1 MEKQYSVRFFTSLL
15 EAVQKLCREYLD
27 FDQCVDVS
35 GYLALEIDN
44 YKKERFVI
52 SELLQSTG
60 DVMSESYCTK
70 AFKTQRRYV
79 SNRTDDSSVLKER
92 NSNFNSRLADEQR
105 AASLSLSSSKHV
117 ISPRN
122 SFNHGKNVSSHTV
135 VRADQSY
142 HSDQSAMSGNYYH
155 PSTSSSSD
163 WTPATDSLQSL
174 NPADSGG
181 TSSLSKKRSISSSVD
196 SPSAKTLK
204 TESISMPHS
213 LSSQYS
219 NQDPG
224 GLSHNQTDGDTA
236 SDTATTHGSLTD
248 IVHLPP
254 DPVEVKEELDDCV
267 LIDSADEADDRD
279 LQNVLSA
286 DDSSSS
292 MYDSSGLPLSF
303 PSPGEGMPGMSDQP
317 GSSQQKCVPMNPI
330 LMMRTNMKCSY
341 SSESLAEA
349 IQAVMEKRMSARA
362 ASEFYHIPRATIYD
376 KLPRPSKQQ
385 AKTSFLTQEEEEGL
399 ADFIVHSY
407 ERGCPLTKI
416 EVLKKVEKICHSKSP
431 DGLSCPVMGQNVSQ
445 QGRPKGPDY
454 FWLTNFCKRHPR
466 VNGLFLSNNYFAK

>member
-317 GSSQQKCVPMNPI
+317 GSSQQKDVFWGVKRKYRSQYKCYTEERMN
-330 LMMRTNMKCSY
+330 
-341 SSESLAEA
+341 LA
-349 IQAVMEKRMSARA
+349 INAVVNKRMSIRRA
-362 ASEFYHIPRATIYD
+362 GLMFSIPESTLES
-376 KLPRPSKQQ
+376 KLPIIPGVSGNGPVLSKD
-385 AKTSFLTQEEEEGL
+385 EESGL
-399 ADFIVHSY
+399 AHLII
-407 ERGCPLTKI
+407 ERHLQACPLTRMD
-416 EVLKKVEKICHSKSP
+416 ICHEAKKIVDASE
-431 DGLSCPVMGQNVSQ
+431 
-445 QGRPKGPDY
+445 RPHKFRKNGPTY
-454 FWLTNFCKRHPR
+454 RWLAK
-466 VNGLFLSNNYFAK
+466 FLRRNPQVREEFIKKTS

>member
-317 GSSQQKCVPMNPI
+317 GSSQQKDAARPFSIIPRTRLSNRDSDFTEAINEVLSKRMTIVQAAETFNIPCHALSAKLPLIRPR
-330 LMMRTNMKCSY
+330 RTNNILTEAEDNALADLMLTRN
-341 SSESLAEA
+341 EAGNPMTRTEALAEVKD
-349 IQAVMEKRMSARA
+349 IIEKN
-362 ASEFYHIPRATIYD
+362 PRE
-376 KLPRPSKQQ
+376 K
-385 AKTSFLTQEEEEGL
+385 
-399 ADFIVHSY
+399 
-407 ERGCPLTKI
+407 
-416 EVLKKVEKICHSKSP
+416 VLKKMPGFH
-431 DGLSCPVMGQNVSQ
+431 
-445 QGRPKGPDY
+445 
-454 FWLTNFCKRHPR
+454 WLRNFLRRHPDIT
-466 VNGLFLSNNYFAK
+466 LL

>member
-317 GSSQQKCVPMNPI
+317 GSSQQKQALRMAQEY
-330 LMMRTNMKCSY
+330 MKANRPQVLKNYTSENLNSAVDSVMSGAMTIKEASNVYKIPKATLY
-341 SSESLAEA
+341 S
-349 IQAVMEKRMSARA
+349 
-362 ASEFYHIPRATIYD
+362 
-376 KLPRPSKQQ
+376 KLPRANKEHVSVLTFAEEKALVALAVEKCKECNILSKGQ
-385 AKTSFLTQEEEEGL
+385 FLQ
-399 ADFIVHSY
+399 DV
-407 ERGCPLTKI
+407 
-416 EVLKKVEKICHSKSP
+416 KKVLDAAERK
-431 DGLSCPVMGQNVSQ
+431 GSCAYPGAR
-445 QGRPKGPDY
+445 RPKRFKDNLPDY
-454 FWLTNFCKRHPR
+454 SWLANFCKRNPEIMQC
-466 VNGLFLSNNYFAK
+466 FPK

>member
-317 GSSQQKCVPMNPI
+317 GSSQQKMNSF
-330 LMMRTNMKCSY
+330 RTKKY
-341 SSESLAEA
+341 SAEDLNAA
-349 IQAVMEKRMSARA
+349 IAAIRNKSMNTVQACRL
-362 ASEFYHIPRATIYD
+362 YNIPRSTMLM
-376 KLPRPSKQQ
+376 KLPLVSNPK
-385 AKTSFLTQEEEEGL
+385 ACSFLSGEEEEHL
-399 ADFIVHSY
+399 ALFFVQRSQEGRRVTKEEVVAKLDEMLLPSGRDNPF
-407 ERGCPLTKI
+407 RG
-416 EVLKKVEKICHSKSP
+416 
-431 DGLSCPVMGQNVSQ
+431 
-445 QGRPKGPDY
+445 GRRLYG
-454 FWLTNFCKRHPR
+454 WLRCFLRRHP
-466 VNGLFLSNNYFAK
+466 VVPKKTFVGVSV

>member
-317 GSSQQKCVPMNPI
+317 GSSQQKRLTHLQHSSCDRLLRIVSRY
-330 LMMRTNMKCSY
+330 RTY
-341 SSESLAEA
+341 SDDDMQHA
-349 IQAVMEKRMSARA
+349 IQAVVEEKCSITA
-362 ASEFYHIPRATIYD
+362 ASRMYGVPETTLKRKVPISRHRRQNRTLLTEDQESQLVKIMLEQLESGHPLSKSEVCCAAKKMLESYSPRASLFKVSAPDWSWLVYFLKRNPQI
-376 KLPRPSKQQ
+376 PS
-385 AKTSFLTQEEEEGL
+385 
-399 ADFIVHSY
+399 
-407 ERGCPLTKI
+407 
-416 EVLKKVEKICHSKSP
+416 
-431 DGLSCPVMGQNVSQ
+431 
-445 QGRPKGPDY
+445 DY
-454 FWLTNFCKRHPR
+454 FQPGSRQ
-466 VNGLFLSNNYFAK
+466 

>member
-317 GSSQQKCVPMNPI
+317 GSSQQKAHIQLLDFQRYRRYSRETLANAIDSVVQNKMSIAMASRVFNVPESTLKRKVPLSSKPSRRTALLTEEQENQLEK
-330 LMMRTNMKCSY
+330 LMLDRQRDGSAMTKTEVCHEAMRM
-341 SSESLAEA
+341 LG
-349 IQAVMEKRMSARA
+349 IQPGSDQVKRRT
-362 ASEFYHIPRATIYD
+362 P
-376 KLPRPSKQQ
+376 
-385 AKTSFLTQEEEEGL
+385 
-399 ADFIVHSY
+399 
-407 ERGCPLTKI
+407 
-416 EVLKKVEKICHSKSP
+416 
-431 DGLSCPVMGQNVSQ
+431 NW
-445 QGRPKGPDY
+445 
-454 FWLTNFCKRHPR
+454 FWLVYFLKRHPAIPR
-466 VNGLFLSNNYFAK
+466 DYFKRQSTFYENDYNM

>member
-317 GSSQQKCVPMNPI
+317 GSSQQKEHDYVWNYPPRRSVRQYTEEDMSSAIKAVLDQKWTIMKASQAFGVPETTLKRRLPLIGKRNRMTI
-330 LMMRTNMKCSY
+330 LTN
-341 SSESLAEA
+341 
-349 IQAVMEKRMSARA
+349 
-362 ASEFYHIPRATIYD
+362 
-376 KLPRPSKQQ
+376 
-385 AKTSFLTQEEEEGL
+385 EEEDMLVKMIKER
-399 ADFIVHSY
+399 ADSGQHLSRQDLFREVKKILDEKQKVTHFQNNLPSY
-407 ERGCPLTKI
+407 GWLI
-416 EVLKKVEKICHSKSP
+416 
-431 DGLSCPVMGQNVSQ
+431 
-445 QGRPKGPDY
+445 Y
-454 FWLTNFCKRHPR
+454 FLKRHPE
-466 VNGLFLSNNYFAK
+466 LPKEYLKQKFTDFLYTS

>member
-317 GSSQQKCVPMNPI
+317 GSSQQKTMKRDRPMCYKKYTPEDMERAIRDVIDNKMAIHRTARKYRIPPSTLHQNLPLIKQNHGPCPVLTPEEETTLATQILDLYHKGRPI
-330 LMMRTNMKCSY
+330 TRTGV
-341 SSESLAEA
+341 LAE
-349 IQAVMEKRMSARA
+349 VKRILDTTNRISPFKDNYPQYGWLKGFLKRNPQVN
-362 ASEFYHIPRATIYD
+362 SKYLGLKS
-376 KLPRPSKQQ
+376 KLVVYTP
-385 AKTSFLTQEEEEGL
+385 
-399 ADFIVHSY
+399 
-407 ERGCPLTKI
+407 
-416 EVLKKVEKICHSKSP
+416 
-431 DGLSCPVMGQNVSQ
+431 
-445 QGRPKGPDY
+445 
-454 FWLTNFCKRHPR
+454 
-466 VNGLFLSNNYFAK
+466 

>member
-317 GSSQQKCVPMNPI
+317 GSSQQKTEHLQYTSPGRLFPFMKQYSEK
-330 LMMRTNMKCSY
+330 MMEN
-341 SSESLAEA
+341 
-349 IQAVMEKRMSARA
+349 AVRAVVEKRWTIFKASTVFQVPKSTLRRKVPIMLGTSKGGKVLSKEEEDDLAGMMARRAQENNPMSRHELFREVKKIID
-362 ASEFYHIPRATIYD
+362 S
-376 KLPRPSKQQ
+376 KPRPNHFKDNMPGYGWLIF
-385 AKTSFLTQEEEEGL
+385 FLKRNPTIK
-399 ADFIVHSY
+399 D
-407 ERGCPLTKI
+407 C
-416 EVLKKVEKICHSKSP
+416 LKFDK
-431 DGLSCPVMGQNVSQ
+431 
-445 QGRPKGPDY
+445 
-454 FWLTNFCKRHPR
+454 
-466 VNGLFLSNNYFAK
+466 

>member
-317 GSSQQKCVPMNPI
+317 GSSQQKMLIARTAVTPDRTSINMNAAIEAVVDGNLSIHSASLKFNVSESTLKRRVPM
-330 LMMRTNMKCSY
+330 LGTRRG
-341 SSESLAEA
+341 A
-349 IQAVMEKRMSARA
+349 AVLS
-362 ASEFYHIPRATIYD
+362 
-376 KLPRPSKQQ
+376 
-385 AKTSFLTQEEEEGL
+385 QEEEK
-399 ADFIVHSY
+399 AIVKM
-407 ERGCPLTKI
+407 LTDRKQSGQPMSMVELYA
-416 EVLKKVEKICHSKSP
+416 EVKKMIDANPRPNKWRDNMPGYGWLVYFLKRNP
-431 DGLSCPVMGQNVSQ
+431 DL
-445 QGRPKGPDY
+445 PKDI
-454 FWLTNFCKRHPR
+454 FRKKFQHW
-466 VNGLFLSNNYFAK
+466 